1 MQSFEKKKIFIKLR
15 TQKAKVYTVNVKIQL
30 FLENTQDILTQVVIL
45 LSRPNGMVTLNSK
58 ST

>member
-1 MQSFEKKKIFIKLR
+1 M
-15 TQKAKVYTVNVKIQL
+15 QKAKVYTVNVKIQL